1 MNLDYNKVKD
11 LISLYSGLDDEYQEI
26 LMQKAWDLYNK
37 QQQKNQLLKSEEKFK
52 SKDDLEEKVNEKAY
66 QSERNL

>member
-37 QQQKNQLLKSEEKFK
+37 NS
-52 SKDDLEEKVNEKAY
+52 SRRINY
-66 QSERNL
+66 